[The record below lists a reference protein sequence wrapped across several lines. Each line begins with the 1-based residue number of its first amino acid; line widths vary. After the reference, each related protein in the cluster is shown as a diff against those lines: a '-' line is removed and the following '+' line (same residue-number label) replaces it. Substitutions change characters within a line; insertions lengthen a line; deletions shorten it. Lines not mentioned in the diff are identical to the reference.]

1 MDLHLHNI
9 KGMLRLSLC
18 AAVGSL
24 VAAVDDRRLDAAV
37 MLTMTSKPDIKIFAT
52 GSVGDFANIKLYAV
66 AEYKDTGTKKSEH
79 SISNVCNEDD
89 VKYTAAVD
97 TTLGVAVKRTD
108 WTLVM
113 KFGGKAS
120 CSEASGSGSGSG
132 SIPKTDGT
140 IQFSAIQ
147 PQANGQLSFMNRT
160 GDVKTGQT
168 AFAVTFTNWPF
179 CADNYV
185 VGFTTPLTGPLG
197 ALRATKSAKCGSGDC
212 FLYWAEVGG
221 SNLTLEFDPKTTNDA
236 LATVTIDSTGNL
248 FTKIANFGSASTAGY
263 VILVSMNPSVAW
275 VSGTMSF
282 TTSPEKTDICSNTT
296 AAAECKMGMAAAT
309 GVSLDMIS
317 LTTCK
322 VVGTKVTVGFQLQ
335 VLKTG
340 VKTLW
345 TKVSGLSA
353 DAVASALNTAFNNVT
368 KVTTS
373 AVTVQVD
380 ALPSEAAAVSEGK
393 RGAPA
398 TVLLLSWATLVAAL
412 LWAR

>member
-1 MDLHLHNI
+1 MDLHLHHI

-37 MLTMTSKPDIKIFAT
+37 TLTMTSKPDITIVAT
-52 GSVGDFANIKLYAV
+52 DSAGDWANIKLAAV

-89 VKYTAAVD
+89 IRYTAAVD

-108 WTLVM
+108 WSLDM

-132 SIPKTDGT
+132 VSTTDGT

-147 PQANGQLSFMNRT
+147 PQANGQLSFMNQT
-160 GDVKTGQT
+160 DNVQTGQT

-197 ALRATKSAKCGSGDC
+197 ALRATKSAQCGSGDC
-212 FLYWAEVGG
+212 ILYWAEVGN
-221 SNLTLEFDPKTTNDA
+221 SNLTLEFATKTSNDA

-248 FTKIANFGSASTAGY
+248 FTKLANFGSASTAGY
-263 VILVSMNPSVAW
+263 VILVSLNPSVAW
-275 VSGTMSF
+275 VSGGLSF
-282 TTSPEKTDICSNTT
+282 TISPEKDVCSSSTFDL
-296 AAAECKMGMAAAT
+296 ECTMGWAAAT
-309 GVSLDMIS
+309 GVSLDMTSI
-317 LTTCK
+317 TTCK
-322 VVGTKVTVGFQLQ
+322 IVGTKVTVGFQLQ

-340 VKTLW
+340 VETLW

-368 KVTTS
+368 KITTS

-380 ALPSEAAAVSEGK
+380 ALPSEARAISEGK

-398 TVLLLSWATLVAAL
+398 SALLLWWATLVAAL